1 MPCEREDVKLY
12 TFEHNGGSRKIRVGE
27 KAGNYK
33 EDHKNYVQFIL
44 KAWTNFPTK
53 NMHDLLRF

>member
-44 KAWTNFPTK
+44 KA
-53 NMHDLLRF
+53 